1 MTKRCI
7 HCGTDIPFV
16 ANRCPN
22 CTTVLNMSSSDGDAG
37 AGIVIVFLFIV
48 FGIGNCLGIIK

>member
-22 CTTVLNMSSSDGDAG
+22 CTTVLNMSSSDGEG
-37 AGIVIVFLFIV
+37 FIGLVIMVMFIV
-48 FGIGNCLGIIK
+48 FCIGNCLGIIK